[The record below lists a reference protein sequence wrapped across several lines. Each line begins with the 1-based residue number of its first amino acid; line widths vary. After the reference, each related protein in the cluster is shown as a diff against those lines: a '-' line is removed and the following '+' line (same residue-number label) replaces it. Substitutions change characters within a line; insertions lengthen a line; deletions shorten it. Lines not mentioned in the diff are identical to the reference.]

1 MTPYEFRALSDR
13 AEIGDVLHRYYR
25 GVDRR
30 DWALVRSCFF
40 DDAHNDYAPF
50 YQGGV
55 DEFMDF
61 LRDPAGFGLFD
72 RTFHFVGNMLI
83 ELAGDSDLDT
93 ADAET
98 YVMAQHTS
106 AADAGNTTRNFLTVW
121 LRYLDRFERREGR
134 WAIADRRI
142 EVEWIRNDVGG
153 MWMDVPGQAP
163 R

>member
-1 MTPYEFRALSDR
+1 MTPYEPRALSDR

-30 DWALVRSCFF
+30 DWGLVRECFF

-61 LRDPAGFGLFD
+61 LGDPAGFGLFD

-83 ELAGDSDLDT
+83 DLAGDT
-93 ADAET
+93 ADTET

-106 AADAGNTTRNFLTVW
+106 AADAGNPTRNFLTVW
-121 LRYLDRFERREGR
+121 LRYLDRFERRDGR

-153 MWMDVPGQAP
+153 SWMDVPGQAP